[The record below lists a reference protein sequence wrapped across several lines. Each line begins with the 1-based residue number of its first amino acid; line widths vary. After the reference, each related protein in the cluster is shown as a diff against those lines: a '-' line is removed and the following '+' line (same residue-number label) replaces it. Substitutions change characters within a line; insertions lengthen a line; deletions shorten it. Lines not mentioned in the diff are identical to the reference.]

1 MFGED
6 RSVTVAAA
14 AQAQETVE
22 TPGKPSAT
30 TAGASLSSAVT
41 EDQGAMAAGSER
53 YMTCPDWGDRVP
65 IAEDV
70 SRSLE
75 PGAYLD
81 SMLVTSEP
89 ETDDEYRLPVGQCR
103 PGPADGRLL
112 DSGRSGDSEAVE
124 ERLNGVHL
132 DAASVKSAATS
143 GSSGSGGGAA
153 AGGEDATDGDGD
165 ITATLEWKDQ
175 QKHIFVL
182 SESGK
187 PVYSRH
193 GSEEQLV
200 TLSGVMQAL
209 VSFVQDSGD
218 SLRALR
224 TGDRTI
230 AFLSRPP
237 LILVAVS
244 RGPEN
249 VHQLNVQLFHV
260 YYQILSVVT
269 KSQLTRI
276 SEQRRNFDFR
286 KLVSGAE
293 RFLDQLVAA
302 VDARPDY
309 LLQAVQCL
317 RLEQAARDAVVSAV
331 QSVCSKIKD
340 LVFALLISGD
350 RLISLVRIRSHYLHP
365 TDYHIVCNIVTST
378 ESFKTVEGWIP
389 ICLPKFDSSG
399 FMYAYVS
406 YLSEEC
412 PACLVL
418 LTADRESFHALAQA
432 KSKITERLHQ
442 NGTAQQIAA
451 AIENG
456 DYPVQETGVLNMRHF
471 MYKCKSTAQ
480 STCPSPSMVYG
491 SPEGRRRLYA
501 LYHIVHGRVHSPA
514 RPLKTYYFA
523 GSHELVVGW
532 VSPGFE
538 LYTVFD
544 PHVSQQTSIT
554 EMNRL
559 LRWIKDHERRVFILS
574 SPVF

>member
-1 MFGED
+1 MCHAAWNLVPIWTLCWLPLSPRLMMSIGCRWASAALD
-6 RSVTVAAA
+6 QLMGASSTVAA
-14 AQAQETVE
+14 
-22 TPGKPSAT
+22 PAT
-30 TAGASLSSAVT
+30 
-41 EDQGAMAAGSER
+41 Q
-53 YMTCPDWGDRVP
+53 
-65 IAEDV
+65 
-70 SRSLE
+70 
-75 PGAYLD
+75 
-81 SMLVTSEP
+81 
-89 ETDDEYRLPVGQCR
+89 
-103 PGPADGRLL
+103 
-112 DSGRSGDSEAVE
+112 
-124 ERLNGVHL
+124 
-132 DAASVKSAATS
+132 
-143 GSSGSGGGAA
+143 
-153 AGGEDATDGDGD
+153 
-165 ITATLEWKDQ
+165 
-175 QKHIFVL
+175 
-182 SESGK
+182 
-187 PVYSRH
+187 RH

-249 VHQLNVQLFHV
+249 VHQLNVQLFHMYYQIPSVCFSHVYYQILSVCFSHVYYQILSVFLRRASHVILSVCFSHV